1 MKLYTVP
8 LAPNPMRVT
17 LYLAERAALGAKIS
31 LETVIVNTL
40 KGQHREPEHL
50 SRNPFGTLPVL
61 ELDSGEYLTESL
73 SIIDYLESVIPEHR
87 LLPSD
92 PVASAL
98 ARNIE
103 RTLEMR
109 VACDLAWWV
118 HFTKSPIDYEPD
130 PAKANELLTKMQ
142 AGLDYAEQLLNG
154 GRAFLT
160 GAQPSIADCTL
171 AAFFQFMR
179 YTGEDLIGQRPA
191 LRAWDEHYRARPEVK
206 GLFLM

>member
-50 SRNPFGTLPVL
+50 ARNPFGTLPVL

-73 SIIDYLESVIPEHR
+73 SIIDYFESSILEHC

-109 VACDLAWWV
+109 ITCDLAWWV

-130 PAKANELLTKMQ
+130 PAKAAELLTKMQ
-142 AGLDYAEQLLNG
+142 AGLDYAEQLLSD
-154 GRAFLT
+154 GRAFLS
-160 GAQPSIADCTL
+160 GAQPSTADCTL
-171 AAFFQFMR
+171 AAFLQFMR
-179 YTGEDLIGQRPA
+179 YTGEDLIGQRAA
-191 LRAWDEHYRARPEVK
+191 LRVWDDHYRARPEVK

>member
-73 SIIDYLESVIPEHR
+73 SIIDYLESAIPEHR

-160 GAQPSIADCTL
+160 GAQPSMADCTL

>member
-17 LYLAERAALGAKIS
+17 LYLAERAALGAEIPV
-31 LETVIVNTL
+31 ETVIVNTL
-40 KGQHREPEHL
+40 KGQHREPAHL
-50 SRNPFGTLPVL
+50 ARNPFGTLPVL
-61 ELDSGEYLTESL
+61 ELNSGEYLTESL
-73 SIIDYLESVIPEHR
+73 SIIDYFESAVPEHR
-87 LLPSD
+87 LLPPD
-92 PVASAL
+92 PIASAM

-109 VACDLAWWV
+109 VTFDLAWWV

-130 PAKANELLTKMQ
+130 PAKAAELLTKMQ
-142 AGLDYAEQLLNG
+142 AGLDYAEQLLSD
-154 GRAFLT
+154 GRAFMT
-160 GAQPSIADCTL
+160 GERPSIADCTL

-191 LRAWDEHYRARPEVK
+191 LRVWDEHYRARPEVQ